1 MWKPVIAATA
11 ALALVGSTLV
21 YAQQQQGR
29 GHRHFNPDRFARVA
43 NSRIA
48 AIKAGLELTPD
59 QAAKWGPYQQ
69 SLEDL
74 IQYRVQRMQA
84 RQAQQQAGQ
93 QTGQAGQTDQAG
105 QTGPAA
111 QTGQASNPPAHRGG
125 GDPFARL
132 SRRADAMTA
141 SSPVLKK
148 VADAGEPLYQSLT
161 DAQKARF
168 RVMTRLLLPQLHLMG
183 RRGGQGGRG
192 QNRHG

>member
-11 ALALVGSTLV
+11 ALALIGSTLV

-29 GHRHFNPDRFARVA
+29 GHRPINPDRFARVA
-43 NSRIA
+43 NARIA
-48 AIKAGLELTPD
+48 TIKAGLELTPD

-69 SLEDL
+69 ALEDL

-84 RQAQQQAGQ
+84 RQAAQQQQ
-93 QTGQAGQTDQAG
+93 
-105 QTGPAA
+105 PS

-132 SRRADAMTA
+132 SRRADGMTA
-141 SSPVLKK
+141 ASPVLKK
-148 VADAGEPLYQSLT
+148 VADAGEPLYQSLS
-161 DAQKARF
+161 DAQKGRF
-168 RVMTRLLLPQLHLMG
+168 RMMTRLLLPQLHLMG
-183 RRGGQGGRG
+183 QRGGQGGRG